1 MSPTLDRP
9 ARPMT
14 RKKQEP
20 LDDVTRALPHCVG
33 PEKSVLSSILQQPE
47 TFIRLAL
54 NENITED
61 DFYLPAHRLIF
72 GVLVKLHA
80 EEQPIELVSL
90 IQHLLDNGLLDRCG
104 GPGAISDIY
113 TYAPSSC
120 HFQTH
125 LALVK
130 DKSLLRE
137 VIKRANRQISAAYDA
152 PDEVRELVEQVGN
165 DAVELKAKTENRA
178 SDFKKYRTQLVE
190 PESMEEQVVS
200 YLNGDRVLGGDGFF
214 LSPFDLAFRKHEW
227 TVWLGVSTHGKSQ
240 AVQNQVAW
248 LASLGR
254 KSIIA
259 SLEQPPEIT
268 LGQILK
274 SMTAYPDLA
283 RSDEFKPAYAYINKM
298 VRMYKGQRKTSPKH
312 LLETFRQAYLND
324 GTDTGVIDNLMCL
337 QVDRGDNS
345 ALANAI
351 DEMRVF
357 VSEYPFHLH
366 LVVHPRKQGN
376 NEPANKSPSQQDIR
390 GPAEIGDQPNNV
402 VVVYRDLAK
411 GKRLAEMEADNFT
424 QAEITNFWNS
434 TPCGK
439 ISVEKQRLTGTMPIK
454 NVWFDPESNRFM
466 DKPGKARPMFDG
478 QPPWT

>member
-1 MSPTLDRP
+1 MS
-9 ARPMT
+9 
-14 RKKQEP
+14 RKKQESP
-20 LDDVTRALPHCVG
+20 LDDVTRALPHSVG
-33 PEKSVLSSILQQPE
+33 GEKSILSTILQQPE

-54 NENITED
+54 NENISES
-61 DFYLPAHRLIF
+61 DFYLPAHSILYRTIIN
-72 GVLVKLHA
+72 LHA
-80 EEQPIELVSL
+80 EEQPIEIVSL
-90 IQHLLDNGLLDRCG
+90 VQHLLDNGLLDRIG
-104 GPGAISDIY
+104 GPAALAELQ

-125 LALVK
+125 LGLVK
-130 DKSLLRE
+130 DKAVLRE
-137 VIKRANRQISAAYDA
+137 VIRKATLQIHAAYDS

-165 DAVELKAKTENRA
+165 DAVELKTKTENRA
-178 SDFKKYRTQLVE
+178 SDFRKYRTQLVE
-190 PESMEEQVVS
+190 PESMEEQVIS

-254 KSIIA
+254 KSIVA

-274 SMTAYPDLA
+274 AMTAYPDLA
-283 RSDEFKPAYAYINKM
+283 RSEDFKPAYAYINKM

-376 NEPANKSPSQQDIR
+376 NEPANKAPSQQDIR

-402 VVVYRDLAK
+402 VVVHRDLAK
-411 GKRLAEMEADNFT
+411 GKKLAEMEADDYT
-424 QAEITNFWNS
+424 PAERLNFWNS
-434 TPCGK
+434 TPCGR

-454 NVWFDPESNRFM
+454 NVWFDQTCNQFM
-466 DKPGKARPMFDG
+466 GKPGKASPMFSG
-478 QPPWT
+478 RPPWEL